1 MHCHSLFAFGLRSAM
16 APVAAAV
23 SLAVSTS
30 ILAATLEVTVRDA
43 AGAPV
48 EDAVVSLVRAGGTG
62 GTSIAAPKPPTAPLM
77 DQRNQQYVPYVLP
90 VRTGTTVKF
99 PNNDN
104 IQHNVYSFSP
114 AKTFELKLFGRST
127 TPEVVFDKAGVA
139 VLGCNIH
146 DWMLGFVVVLDTP
159 WFAKSGRNGS
169 VTLRDIPAG
178 EYAINVW
185 QPNMQDDDKP
195 VQKVTLGADDNG
207 KSSFSVKTLKPD
219 RRKPTPSN
227 PFYNSSSGG

>member
-1 MHCHSLFAFGLRSAM
+1 M
-16 APVAAAV
+16 
-23 SLAVSTS
+23 
-30 ILAATLEVTVRDA
+30 
-43 AGAPV
+43 
-48 EDAVVSLVRAGGTG
+48 VSLVRAGGPAG
-62 GTSIAAPKPPTAPLM
+62 PGTAAPKPPTAPAM

-99 PNNDN
+99 PNTDN

-159 WFAKSGRNGS
+159 YFGKSARNGT
-169 VTLRDIPAG
+169 VTLRDLPAG
-178 EYAINVW
+178 EYTVNVW

-195 VQKVTLGADDNG
+195 VQKVTLGVDDNG
-207 KSSFSVKTLKPD
+207 KASFGVRTLKPD

-227 PFYNSSSGG
+227 PFYNSSGA